1 MSKELVP
8 SFEGELPHGWTIATI
23 GDLIS
28 TEGVFIDGD
37 WVESK
42 DQDPNGDVRLIQ
54 LADVAD
60 GFYKDKSAR
69 FLTKEKA
76 LALNCTF
83 LKKGDV
89 LIARMPDPL
98 GRACIFPG
106 DQKESVT
113 VVDVCVVRAGTED
126 VNHKWLMYWVNSP
139 KFRNTISSLQ
149 SGTTRRRISRGNL
162 ATITFPFP
170 PPEQQ
175 KRIVAKIEELF
186 SHIDAGI
193 EALKKAKQLLK
204 QYRQSVLKAAVTGE
218 LTKEWREINKA
229 KLEPASQLLERILKE
244 RRQKW
249 EEQQLEQFKAKGKMP
264 KDDKWKGKYKEL
276 PPLLGEELE
285 GLPDLPEGWAYT
297 RLGNVIDEPKYG
309 TSKKCTYDNNGIGVL
324 RIPNV
329 ANGLIDSED
338 LKYAL
343 FEDNEIETYRL
354 IAGDILTI
362 RSNGSVNLV
371 GKCAL
376 VGDGDTDYLYAG
388 YLIRLRPNN
397 VLASSSYLI
406 NCLNSIYLRKQIE
419 SKAKSTSG
427 VNNINS
433 GELQSLIIPIGST
446 DEQNEVVRLV
456 VEKIESLDRLVGEID
471 IQLIKSEKSKQ
482 SILSAA
488 FSGKLVEGEADDGD
502 AKSLLD
508 SIKNQA
514 TDRGATLASQS
525 TRKKRVIQKKIY
537 TDKADLIKLI
547 HKTFRNNSFTID
559 QLLAATD
566 SDDFGELKSELF
578 GLLKNQ
584 VEGQYRLD
592 MQFDEKAEQ
601 YLFSLVTRSLG

>member
-1 MSKELVP
+1 MSEVVKIDDI
-8 SFEGELPHGWTIATI
+8 ELPEGWQMAELAELAINPKDDIVDGPFGSNLKASEYTETGVPIIRLQNIKRNYFLDKNIKCVTPVKAEQLSRHSFKP
-23 GDLIS
+23 GDLLITKLGAPLGVACIAPHS
-28 TEGVFIDGD
+28 IGEGI
-37 WVESK
+37 
-42 DQDPNGDVRLIQ
+42 I
-54 LADVAD
+54 VAD
-60 GFYKDKSAR
+60 
-69 FLTKEKA
+69 L
-76 LALNCTF
+76 
-83 LKKGDV
+83 
-89 LIARMPDPL
+89 
-98 GRACIFPG
+98 
-106 DQKESVT
+106 
-113 VVDVCVVRAGTED
+113 VRARLPED
-126 VNHKWLMYWVNSP
+126 QVDTKYITYLINSP
-139 KFRNTISSLQ
+139 AVIQEFKENTK
-149 SGTTRRRISRGNL
+149 GTTRPRVNL
-162 ATITFPFP
+162 KFMRSLRLPIAPY
-170 PPEQQ
+170 EQQ

-218 LTKEWREINKA
+218 LTKEWREANKD

-244 RRQKW
+244 RRKKW
-249 EEQQLEQFKAKGKMP
+249 EEQQLEQLKAKGKTP
-264 KDDKWKGKYKEL
+264 KDDKWKEKYKEL

-329 ANGLIDSED
+329 VNGLIDPED

-343 FEDNEIETYRL
+343 FEDNEIVTYRL

-433 GELQSLIIPIGST
+433 GELQSLIIPIGSI

-471 IQLIKSEKSKQ
+471 IQLIKSEKSKH
-482 SILSAA
+482 S
-488 FSGKLVEGEADDGD
+488 
-502 AKSLLD
+502 
-508 SIKNQA
+508 
-514 TDRGATLASQS
+514 
-525 TRKKRVIQKKIY
+525 
-537 TDKADLIKLI
+537 
-547 HKTFRNNSFTID
+547 
-559 QLLAATD
+559 
-566 SDDFGELKSELF
+566 
-578 GLLKNQ
+578 
-584 VEGQYRLD
+584 
-592 MQFDEKAEQ
+592 
-601 YLFSLVTRSLG
+601 